1 MNTLDIVL
9 KHTKTKTKLAKICNI
24 SKSAVGQWGN
34 VIPARFCPTIERVTG
49 IPCETLNPQVEWSVL
64 RESNEQNN
72 SETQRARL
80 SL

>member
-49 IPCETLNPQVEWSVL
+49 IPCETLNPSVEWRVL

-72 SETQRARL
+72 SETQRARI